1 MLTIRAVDESELEA
15 FASLDAKTPGMA
27 TTIRELW
34 ANGSGRPAWTMLAEE
49 DGVPVARAALCTEEF
64 GCGLPI
70 REGRLAGLWVRSG
83 TDSARNAARGLLDR
97 ATELASGEVPF
108 IERRLN
114 AEVHHDIGFWQSALG
129 DAGFSL
135 FQEKRGFVWTDAG
148 QELPAPTRLI
158 FRPLSEIG
166 AEAFAAAMAA
176 TIPGTL
182 DRNDRF
188 YLDACGAHGWG
199 REMIG
204 ALEAGDEGA
213 WQVAHEPDGTLAGYV
228 AVGTF
233 EDGVGTIAHIG
244 VAPNRRGRGY
254 VNDLLLAANRAARA
268 RGHRSV
274 LSDVD
279 VENAPMLAA
288 MERNDHRPG
297 IRPWHVWAYRRDVA
311 PR

>member
-1 MLTIRAVDESELEA
+1 MLTIRSVDESELEA
-15 FASLDAKTPGMA
+15 FASLDPATPGMV

-34 ANGSGRPAWTMLAEE
+34 ANGSGRPAWTLVAEE
-49 DGVPVARAALCTEEF
+49 DRVPVARAALCTEEF

-70 REGRLAGLWVRSG
+70 REGRLAGLWVTSG
-83 TDSARNAARGLLDR
+83 TEPARTAARGLLDR
-97 ATELASGEVPF
+97 ATELASGEVAF

-114 AEVHHDIGFWQSALG
+114 AEVHHDIGFWQSALE

-135 FQEKRGFVWTDAG
+135 FQEKQGFVWSDAG

-158 FRPLSEIG
+158 FRPLSQIG
-166 AEAFAAAMAA
+166 AEAFATAMAA
-176 TIPGTL
+176 TIRGTL

-188 YLDACGAHGWG
+188 YLDACGSEGWG
-199 REMIG
+199 REMVG
-204 ALEAGDEGA
+204 ALEAGDEDA
-213 WQVAHEPDGTLAGYV
+213 WQVAHEPAGTLAGYV
-228 AVGTF
+228 AVGAF
-233 EDGVGTIAHIG
+233 EEGVGTIAHIG
-244 VAPNRRGRGY
+244 VAPDRRGRGY
-254 VNDLLLAANRAARA
+254 VDELLMAANRAARA
-268 RGHRSV
+268 RGYRSV

-297 IRPWHVWAYRRDVA
+297 VRPWHVWAYRRDVA

>member
-15 FASLDAKTPGMA
+15 FASLDLATPGMS
-27 TTIRELW
+27 TTIRALW
-34 ANGSGRPAWTMLAEE
+34 ANGTGRPAWTLVAEE

-70 REGRLAGLWVRSG
+70 REGRLAGLWVTSG
-83 TDSARNAARGLLDR
+83 TKSARTAARGLLDR
-97 ATELASGEVPF
+97 AAELASGEVPF

-114 AEVHHDIGFWQSALG
+114 AEVDHDVGFWQSALV
-129 DAGFSL
+129 DAGYSL
-135 FQEKRGFVWTDAG
+135 FQEKQGFVWTDAG
-148 QELPAPTRLI
+148 QALPAPTRLA

-166 AEAFAAAMAA
+166 AEAFAAVMAA

-188 YLDACGAHGWG
+188 YLDACGAVGWG
-199 REMIG
+199 REMAG
-204 ALEAGDEGA
+204 AAESGDEGA
-213 WQVAHEPDGTLAGYV
+213 WQIAHEPDGTLAGYV
-228 AVGTF
+228 AVGAF
-233 EDGVGTIAHIG
+233 EEGVGTIAHIG
-244 VAPNRRGRGY
+244 VAPDRRGRGY
-254 VNDLLLAANRAARA
+254 VDELMRAANRAARA
-268 RGHRSV
+268 RGYRSV
-274 LSDVD
+274 LSEVD

-297 IRPWHVWAYRRDVA
+297 IRPWHVWAYRRQVP